1 MTDLFVSSIQR
12 FSTGDGPGIRTTVF
26 LKGCNLRC
34 PWCHNPESIS
44 EKPETLRFPGIP
56 RAVTY
61 GRMMSA
67 DELFADVVEDADF
80 YRESGGGVTFS
91 GGEPLLQS
99 AGVGELAGMLREAG
113 IGTLV
118 DTAGCVPWEGFL
130 SVVDCVDTFY
140 YDVKTADGAL
150 YENVVRGNMDL
161 VFGNLCRLVGAGK
174 DVVVRIPLIPGFNMS
189 GADHERICA
198 ELKKTGARR
207 VDLLPFHRLG
217 SSKYEAMGLTYGY
230 KDTPPPGEDE
240 IEKIKNIYDGRFITR
255 IEK

>member
-1 MTDLFVSSIQR
+1 MTDLFVSTIQR

-34 PWCHNPESIS
+34 PWCHNPECIS
-44 EKPETLRFPGIP
+44 EKTETLRFPGIP
-56 RAVTY
+56 RTVTY
-61 GRMMSA
+61 GRMMSVE
-67 DELFADVVEDADF
+67 ELFADVVEDADF

-99 AGVGELAGMLREAG
+99 AGVGELAKKLREAG

-118 DTAGCVPWEGFL
+118 DTAGCVPWDNFL
-130 SVVDCVDTFY
+130 SVLDFIDTFC

-150 YENVVRGNMDL
+150 YENVVRGDRDL
-161 VFGNLCRLVGAGK
+161 VFDNLGRLIEAGK

-189 GADHERICA
+189 AADHEKIYG
-198 ELKKTGARR
+198 ELIKTGARR

-217 SSKYEAMGLTYGY
+217 SSKYEAMGLAYAY
-230 KDTPPPGEDE
+230 KDTPPSGEDE
-240 IEKIKNIYDGRFITR
+240 IEKIKKIYDGCFITR